1 MIYTFGSIDV
11 LGINS
16 QNIPVNVSIREYS
29 FDEYVDT
36 FGFSPF
42 DDIDDD
48 TDFEDIKN
56 SDIVYA
62 LTACNFMPRKE
73 IVINAYHFMSTSKQ
87 ELIDLVQTNIKPLYE
102 AALNNIVNT
111 SQNYFWENN
120 LIKKEIL

>member
-1 MIYTFGSIDV
+1 MIYTFGSIDI

-29 FDEYVDT
+29 FTEYVDT

-42 DDIDDD
+42 VEIDIDAEI
-48 TDFEDIKN
+48 EDIN
-56 SDIVYA
+56 DADIVYV

-73 IVINAYHFMSTSKQ
+73 IVIRAYHFMSTTKQ

-111 SQNYFWENN
+111 SQNYYWEKSFN
-120 LIKKEIL
+120 